1 MKSND
6 SFSQTAQAKNDKKQ
20 FIEQDNFN
28 ENIGRNTL
36 FWLLMTNALVLFPLY
51 QDATLWS
58 IGICGICFVWR
69 VGIYFGKVA
78 APPKLL
84 VTSLAVGAAATLAL
98 VAKEIGMLNALVNL
112 LLLGY
117 ALKYIEMRQIR
128 DVKVVVL
135 VGYFLIAFA
144 LLERQSILDTIQ
156 LLFVCLVNT
165 CVLIS
170 VYQHSS
176 RKINLSFGFKLFLQS
191 LPLALL
197 LFVVFPRLPPLWLA
211 PSMKNATT
219 GLSDEVS
226 LGDISK
232 LTRSPSLAFRVG
244 FDNETNNTDKL
255 QLVPNEQLY
264 WRALVMENYD
274 GTTWK
279 QSNFRKNEQRIS
291 YGPLPKRKL
300 PHTIEQSNPYNYQ
313 VITEPTYQK
322 WLFGLDQSFTNTE
335 QVAELNDFRLFSLR
349 NIDQR
354 FSYRVTSYPNS
365 SLELSLPPIAKRI
378 NLTLPKETN
387 PKTQA
392 LAQQFAKDY
401 PLPRDRINAMMGY
414 FAEQPYFYTLSP
426 PPIGANQVDDF
437 LFDNKA
443 GFCSHYASALV
454 FMARSSGIPARMV
467 AGYQGGEYNP
477 KAGYYSIYQY
487 MAHAWTEVW
496 LEGQGWVRFDPTAM
510 IAPNRILDG
519 FDAMFAGQDSYL
531 QDSPFTSL
539 RFKEIPWL
547 NNIRLQLA
555 SLDFYWSVWVLSF
568 DEERQQQVLS
578 ELLGEVNS
586 SKIIVLMII
595 SFSIIA
601 LIIAYFA
608 GVFNVRPKQD
618 PIIKPYNLI
627 CTKLA
632 KKGYSRNTMPPQA
645 FATFM
650 HQTVSEQQPQ
660 LAEDFN
666 KMTEHFIALQY
677 QQLSD
682 KQIEQHQILFK
693 RYFRKVKMGL

>member
-1 MKSND
+1 MKAKKTAPQNASLTD
-6 SFSQTAQAKNDKKQ
+6 SFN
-20 FIEQDNFN
+20 DNFN

-36 FWLLMTNALVLFPLY
+36 FWLLLTNVLVLSPLY

-58 IGICGICFVWR
+58 IGICAICFVWR

-84 VTSLAVGAAATLAL
+84 VTSLAIGAAATLAL
-98 VAKEIGMLNALVNL
+98 VSKEIGMLNALVNL

-144 LLERQSILDTIQ
+144 LLERQSILDTVH
-156 LLFVCLVNT
+156 LLFVCVINA

-176 RKINLSFGFKLFLQS
+176 RKVNLSFGLKLFLQS

-211 PSMKNATT
+211 PSMNNATT

-244 FDNETNNTDKL
+244 FDNETQNFSKS
-255 QLVPNEQLY
+255 QLIPNQELY

-274 GTTWK
+274 GKTWK
-279 QSNFRKNEQRIS
+279 QANKRKNQQLKI
-291 YGPLPKRKL
+291 YGERPSRPRPQGPELDNPL
-300 PHTIEQSNPYNYQ
+300 NYQ
-313 VITEPTYQK
+313 VITEPTFQK
-322 WLFGLDQSFTNTE
+322 WLFGLDQSFSPTE
-335 QVAELNDFRLFSLR
+335 QVVEMSDFRLFSLR
-349 NIDQR
+349 NVDQR

-365 SLELSLPPIAKRI
+365 KLEAELLPLTRRI
-378 NLTLPKETN
+378 NLTLPTKTN

-392 LAQQFAKDY
+392 LGQQFAKEY
-401 PLPRDRINAMMGY
+401 PNPVNRINAMMRY
-414 FAEQPYFYTLSP
+414 FTEQPYFYTLSP
-426 PPIGANQVDDF
+426 PPIGGDQVDDF
-437 LFDNKA
+437 LFENKA

-496 LEGQGWVRFDPTAM
+496 FEGQGWVRFDPTAM
-510 IAPNRILDG
+510 IAPERILDG
-519 FDAMFAGQDSYL
+519 FDAMFTGQDSYL

-539 RFKEIPWL
+539 RLKEIPWL
-547 NNIRLQLA
+547 NDIRLQLA
-555 SLDFYWSVWVLSF
+555 SLDFYWSVWVLGF
-568 DEERQQQVLS
+568 DGERQQQVLS
-578 ELLGEVNS
+578 ELLGDVNT
-586 SKIIVLMII
+586 SKMIILMII
-595 SFSIIA
+595 SFSLIA
-601 LIIAYFA
+601 LVIAYYA
-608 GVFNVRPKQD
+608 GVFNLSPKQD
-618 PIIKPYNLI
+618 PIIKRYNLI
-627 CTKLA
+627 CAKLA
-632 KKGYSRNTMPPQA
+632 KKGYPRETMPPQA
-645 FATFM
+645 FANFV
-650 HQTVSEQQPQ
+650 HQVLHQEQPQ
-660 LAEDFN
+660 LVFDFE

-682 KQIEQHQILFK
+682 KQVEQHQILFK

>member
-1 MKSND
+1 MRFKKSAPQTTSSND
-6 SFSQTAQAKNDKKQ
+6 SFND
-20 FIEQDNFN
+20 DFN
-28 ENIGRNTL
+28 ENISRNTL
-36 FWLLMTNALVLFPLY
+36 FWLLLTNVLVLSPLY

-58 IGICGICFVWR
+58 IGICAICFVWR
-69 VGIYFGKVA
+69 VGIYLGKVA

-84 VTSLAVGAAATLAL
+84 VTSLAIGAAATLAL

-144 LLERQSILDTIQ
+144 LLERQGMLDAVH
-156 LLFVCLVNT
+156 LLFVCVINA

-176 RKINLSFGFKLFLQS
+176 KKVNLSFGFKVFLQS

-219 GLSDEVS
+219 GISDEIS

-244 FDNETNNTDKL
+244 FDNEVNNTTKQ
-255 QLVPNEQLY
+255 QLIANEQLY
-264 WRALVMENYD
+264 WRALVMESYD
-274 GTTWK
+274 GQTWK
-279 QSNFRKNEQRIS
+279 QANLRKNEQRS
-291 YGPLPKRKL
+291 AYGNRSQRHDSQVVDKSSAL
-300 PHTIEQSNPYNYQ
+300 NYQ

-322 WLFGLDQSFTNTE
+322 WLFGLDQSFSETE
-335 QVAELNDFRLFSLR
+335 QVVELADLRLFSLR

-354 FSYRVTSYPNS
+354 FSYRVTSFPNS
-365 SLELSLPPIAKRI
+365 SLEEQLPPLTKRI
-378 NLTLPKETN
+378 NLSLPKDTN
-387 PKTQA
+387 PKAHA
-392 LAQQFAKDY
+392 LAQQFATDY
-401 PLPRDRINAMMGY
+401 PIPRDRIAAMMRY
-414 FAEQPYFYTLSP
+414 FNQQSFYYTLSP
-426 PPIGANQVDDF
+426 PAIGSNQVDDF
-437 LFDNKA
+437 LFENQA

-477 KAGYYSIYQY
+477 KAGYYSVYQY

-496 LEGQGWVRFDPTAM
+496 LEGLGWVRFDPTAM
-510 IAPNRILDG
+510 IAPDRILDG
-519 FDAMFAGQDSYL
+519 FDAMFTGEDSYL

-539 RFKEIPWL
+539 RVKEIPWL
-547 NNIRLQLA
+547 NDIRLQLA
-555 SLDFYWSVWVLSF
+555 SLDFYWSVWVLGF
-568 DEERQQQVLS
+568 DEERQLQVLS
-578 ELLGEVNS
+578 ELLGEVNT
-586 SKIIVLMII
+586 SKIIILMII

-601 LIIAYFA
+601 LVIAYYA
-608 GVFNVRPKQD
+608 GVFNLSPKQD
-618 PIIKPYNLI
+618 PIIKRYNLI
-627 CTKLA
+627 CNKLA
-632 KKGYSRNTMPPQA
+632 NKGYQRETMPPQA
-645 FATFM
+645 FATFI
-650 HQTVSEQQPQ
+650 HQAVHQEQPQ
-660 LAEDFN
+660 LAADFD

-677 QQLSD
+677 QPLSD
-682 KQIEQHQILFK
+682 KQIEQHQTLFK

>member
-1 MKSND
+1 MKIKKSAP
-6 SFSQTAQAKNDKKQ
+6 QTANSNELFND
-20 FIEQDNFN
+20 DFN
-28 ENIGRNTL
+28 ENISRNTL
-36 FWLLMTNALVLFPLY
+36 FWLLLTNVLVLSPLY

-58 IGICGICFVWR
+58 IGICAICFVWR
-69 VGIYFGKVA
+69 VGIYLGKVA
-78 APPKLL
+78 APPRLL
-84 VTSLAVGAAATLAL
+84 VTSLAIGAATTLAL

-144 LLERQSILDTIQ
+144 LLERQGMLDAVH
-156 LLFVCLVNT
+156 LLFVCIINA

-176 RKINLSFGFKLFLQS
+176 RKVNLSFGFKVFLQS

-219 GLSDEVS
+219 GISDEIS

-232 LTRSPSLAFRVG
+232 LTRSPALAFRVG
-244 FDNETNNTDKL
+244 FDNESTNLTKT
-255 QLVPNEQLY
+255 QLIPNQQLY
-264 WRALVMENYD
+264 WRALVMEEYN
-274 GTTWK
+274 GSTWK
-279 QSNFRKNEQRIS
+279 QANDRKNQQLKI
-291 YGPLPKRKL
+291 YGERPSRPLPDS
-300 PHTIEQSNPYNYQ
+300 EQMQNPLDYQ
-313 VITEPTYQK
+313 VITEPTFQK
-322 WLFGLDQSFTNTE
+322 WLFGLDQAYSPTE
-335 QVAELNDFRLFSLR
+335 NVVEMSDFRLFSLR

-365 SLELSLPPIAKRI
+365 KLETELSPQAKRI
-378 NLTLPKETN
+378 NLTLPSKTN
-387 PKTQA
+387 PRTQV
-392 LAQQFAKDY
+392 LAQQFAQDY
-401 PLPRDRINAMMGY
+401 PNPVNRINAMMRY
-414 FAEQPYFYTLSP
+414 FTEQPYFYTLSP
-426 PPIGANQVDDF
+426 PPIGSNQVDDF

-496 LEGQGWVRFDPTAM
+496 FEGQGWVRFDPTAM
-510 IAPNRILDG
+510 IAPDRILDG
-519 FDAMFAGQDSYL
+519 FDAMFTGQDSYL
-531 QDSPFTSL
+531 QDSLFTSL
-539 RFKEIPWL
+539 RVKEIPWL
-547 NNIRLQLA
+547 NDIRLQIA
-555 SLDFYWSVWVLSF
+555 SLDFYWSVWVLGF

-578 ELLGEVNS
+578 ELLGEVNT
-586 SKIIVLMII
+586 SKMIILMII

-601 LIIAYFA
+601 LVIAYYA
-608 GVFNVRPKQD
+608 GVFNLSPKQD
-618 PIIKPYNLI
+618 PIIKRYNLI
-627 CTKLA
+627 CAKFA
-632 KKGYSRNTMPPQA
+632 KKGYQRETMPPQA
-645 FATFM
+645 FASFI
-650 HQTVSEQQPQ
+650 HQAVHQEQPQ
-660 LAEDFN
+660 LAADFD

-682 KQIEQHQILFK
+682 KQIEQHQTLFK
-693 RYFRKVKMGL
+693 RYFRKVKMGV